1 VVLNVL
7 STPLQIESYDA
18 KNRTH
23 NALFS
28 CLSLSEFDRVG
39 HLGMTYEI
47 CTALD
52 KFHKGNDHMK
62 TRLFETYQWEYDN
75 FVQLAGETID
85 SMFSHL
91 WSVMN
96 KMRANNAWLPYDDHE
111 RTSTQVTSC
120 STLKGL

>member
-1 VVLNVL
+1 
-7 STPLQIESYDA
+7 
-18 KNRTH
+18 
-23 NALFS
+23 
-28 CLSLSEFDRVG
+28 
-39 HLGMTYEI
+39 MTYEI
-47 CTALD
+47 QTALD

-62 TRLFETYQWEYDN
+62 TRLFETYQREYDN

-96 KMRANNAWLPYDDHE
+96 KMRANKAWLPYDDHE
-111 RTSTQVTSC
+111 RSTQVTSC